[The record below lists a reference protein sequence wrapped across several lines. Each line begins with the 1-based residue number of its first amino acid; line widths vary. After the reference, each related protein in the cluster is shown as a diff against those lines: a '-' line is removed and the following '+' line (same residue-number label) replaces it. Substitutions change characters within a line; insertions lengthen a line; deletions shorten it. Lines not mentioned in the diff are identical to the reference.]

1 MVAGYRLPKEPD
13 DGWNRRALWSGC
25 QVPGHVGGPVRRPWN
40 KVRCITWP
48 HRQRIR
54 PEVALMVRNWGGLPP
69 LNLNSH
75 LSTEL
80 PGAGGPS
87 LLPRGPG
94 SGESLEERGPER
106 VEGSSLEGVGSS
118 GPVSCRSTVGGQ
130 LPLQGTVP
138 PPGREAALTACA
150 FQPRTCRR
158 RSPPVVMG

>member
-13 DGWNRRALWSGC
+13 DGWNRRALWSEH

-48 HRQRIR
+48 HRQRIW
-54 PEVALMVRNWGGLPP
+54 PEVALMVRNWGGLLP

-75 LSTEL
+75 LTTEL

-94 SGESLEERGPER
+94 SGVSLEERGPER
-106 VEGSSLEGVGSS
+106 VEGSSLEGMGSS
-118 GPVSCRSTVGGQ
+118 WACELQEHGG
-130 LPLQGTVP
+130 G
-138 PPGREAALTACA
+138 AAAPA
-150 FQPRTCRR
+150 GD
-158 RSPPVVMG
+158 RSPAWPRSSTHGLCFSASNLP